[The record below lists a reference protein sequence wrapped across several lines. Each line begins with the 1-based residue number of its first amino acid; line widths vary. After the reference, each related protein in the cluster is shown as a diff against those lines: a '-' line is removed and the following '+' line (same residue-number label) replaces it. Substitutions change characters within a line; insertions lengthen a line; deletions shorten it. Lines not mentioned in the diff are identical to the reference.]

1 MTIYNSTTSTFYR
14 YYHHRIESINEPTAI
29 NDLTSIDYDPIGA
42 AYFIIIVLL
51 WYSIS
56 VIFMLGMRIRTRS
69 EIIEDCV
76 QRRVKLFIKTLRDQT
91 QTKQILEELVDK
103 QKRDKLWN
111 IYFGKTYNK
120 KHKLKHAEI
129 LRIKNIKKQLTI
141 INHHHMIM
149 NDTFISPIVNS
160 CIYRRSSNSRSK
172 FISKLSS
179 NVNQKCIR
187 RCSSFDRQII
197 QHWKS
202 IIDQNK
208 AHEQQIPWTIKK
220 VLIHLIIVFV
230 LCQFP
235 LLILNAWYAIDPHGS
250 YHNLLFQSLNTIGVL
265 LIVFNTSTNFLLYC
279 FFGQKFRQTLIE
291 FILHILPT
299 KRKSTSLQ
307 NRSTKSIQSQ
317 QKQSSEKNHQEVQR
331 ILSKNSESIR
341 NSIKHNNHN
350 NNIKPN
356 ELNQQI
362 VNDKLNQNSIQ
373 STSITQEVSHPLI
386 TKSEQILIINEN
398 FPSKFDQ
405 QFRLCTSATGKR
417 ILILRI

>member
-120 KHKLKHAEI
+120 KHKLIHAEI

-220 VLIHLIIVFV
+220 VLIHRYFRRYYQNSSINT
-230 LCQFP
+230 P
-235 LLILNAWYAIDPHGS
+235 TMESLLAHQPIQTIDDKQNHLLSS
-250 YHNLLFQSLNTIGVL
+250 Y
-265 LIVFNTSTNFLLYC
+265 
-279 FFGQKFRQTLIE
+279 
-291 FILHILPT
+291 T
-299 KRKSTSLQ
+299 K
-307 NRSTKSIQSQ
+307 I
-317 QKQSSEKNHQEVQR
+317 
-331 ILSKNSESIR
+331 
-341 NSIKHNNHN
+341 N
-350 NNIKPN
+350 NNSRQIIRKTN
-356 ELNQQI
+356 EPLNPY
-362 VNDKLNQNSIQ
+362 
-373 STSITQEVSHPLI
+373 ITYFHLP
-386 TKSEQILIINEN
+386 INEN
-398 FPSKFDQ
+398 FKTNIQNLSLVNVKLNHHIIQMSHDESQ
-405 QFRLCTSATGKR
+405 W
-417 ILILRI
+417 